1 MHFVGTFRFVYYNY
15 YNSILSLL
23 LLRSFFFLFL
33 LIWWWPQQ
41 RPSEDSIF
49 FYFSSTIHSQSVP
62 AQLLSPS
69 FTDRRFNLHL
79 PTNRLLFIPTKCS
92 TGFSPL
98 PFSLSLHIH
107 THVSL
112 HIHTIIRTLARS
124 LYLPCRTAAF
134 RQNGPIPGQCSLSS
148 SLSSSSSSDAISKYS
163 LPFCFLV
170 FASSEEVK
178 HEAAGHT

>member
-69 FTDRRFNLHL
+69 FTDWRFNLHL

-112 HIHTIIRTLARS
+112 HIHTIIRTLALSPLSHSR
-124 LYLPCRTAAF
+124 LPPKWTD
-134 RQNGPIPGQCSLSS
+134 SS
-148 SLSSSSSSDAISKYS
+148 AVQFIIIIVIIRCNL
-163 LPFCFLV
+163 
-170 FASSEEVK
+170 
-178 HEAAGHT
+178 